1 MAHAAKKQFAVI
13 GLGRFGSSIAN
24 ALSNMGFDVLAIDSD
39 EHRVQELSNVVTH
52 AVSAD
57 STEEEA
63 LRALGIRNFDVVVV
77 AIGEDIQASIL
88 TTLILKDMGGPLIV
102 VKAQNELHG
111 KVLKKIGAD
120 KVVYPERDMGLRV
133 AHHLIS
139 PNILDYIEISDEY
152 SIVEHTVTKAMVG
165 KNLKELEIRAKF
177 GCNVMAIKHGNKM
190 NISPDA
196 TERLTEDD
204 ILVIVGE
211 RNDLTRLELYYAPQP
226 VRN

>member
-1 MAHAAKKQFAVI
+1 
-13 GLGRFGSSIAN
+13 
-24 ALSNMGFDVLAIDSD
+24 
-39 EHRVQELSNVVTH
+39 
-52 AVSAD
+52 
-57 STEEEA
+57 
-63 LRALGIRNFDVVVV
+63 
-77 AIGEDIQASIL
+77 
-88 TTLILKDMGGPLIV
+88 
-102 VKAQNELHG
+102 
-111 KVLKKIGAD
+111 
-120 KVVYPERDMGLRV
+120 MGLRV